1 MYMYTCLFINKCL
14 LVLRRGNWSSS
25 LGDDQLCTLVI
36 YFTSSFGF
44 LHNNLVIRCICTHV
58 YAYILKW
65 WTYILKAT
73 TCLKLTCISPTKYT
87 GGVKIM
93 M

>member
-1 MYMYTCLFINKCL
+1 MYMCTCLFMCL
-14 LVLRRGNWSSS
+14 LVLRHWNWSNS

-44 LHNNLVIRCICTHV
+44 LHNNLDIRCICTHV

-65 WTYILKAT
+65 WTYILKPT
-73 TCLKLTCISPTKYT
+73 TCLKLTCISPTKYI
-87 GGVKIM
+87 GGVIIIM
-93 M
+93 